1 MQENKQEKSPI
12 KQKILLYLD
21 KKGITPYD
29 FYKKSGVTRGVLGQ
43 NNGIS
48 EDNLSRFLA
57 YASDVNVLWLM
68 TGKGDMLCS
77 PPSPNENNI
86 CKDKQNISTDQEKSE
101 ESSEK
106 DNNTPILSVPH
117 KSDNTA
123 LLAFLD
129 RQQYTI
135 QQQAEE
141 IGRLKERIHQLTI
154 EKARNVADAPISDVA
169 HVG

>member
-48 EDNLSRFLA
+48 EDNLTRFLA
-57 YASDVNVLWLM
+57 YASDVNVQWLM
-68 TGKGDMLCS
+68 TGKGDMLCN
-77 PPSPNENNI
+77 PPLPHDINTN
-86 CKDKQNISTDQEKSE
+86 KDKQNISTDQEKAK
-101 ESSEK
+101 ESSNK
-106 DNNTPILSVPH
+106 DKDMPTLSTPSE
-117 KSDNTA
+117 SDNTA
-123 LLAFLD
+123 LLTFLD
-129 RQQYTI
+129 RQQCTI

-141 IGRLKERIHQLTI
+141 IGRLKERIHQLTL
-154 EKARNVADAPISDVA
+154 EKARNVADAPTPDIV